1 MFAQMLQN
9 IIKEVYMARMHSE
22 SEAAEK
28 RLYES
33 RKSMWDAEKRLK
45 AANRAIDHEASRPKG
60 RRVTS
65 RIQAVYEADTKADTM
80 DDIERE

>member
-1 MFAQMLQN
+1 
-9 IIKEVYMARMHSE
+9 
-22 SEAAEK
+22 
-28 RLYES
+28 
-33 RKSMWDAEKRLK
+33 MWDAEKRLK

>member
-1 MFAQMLQN
+1 
-9 IIKEVYMARMHSE
+9 MHSE
-22 SEAAEK
+22 REAAEK

-45 AANRAIDHEASRPKG
+45 AANRAIDHEMSRPEG

-65 RIQAVYEADTKADTM
+65 KMQAIYEADTKTDTM
-80 DDIERE
+80 DDIEYEGGE